1 MQTIAKLLLV
11 GMFEVRDALP
21 EDVKERI
28 ENDPRIIYTGF
39 VNGGMEYYYSLMNL
53 YVLPSYREGFPTGV
67 LESQAME
74 LPVLTTRVTV
84 AVMPFVMAGVVF
96 LLPMIRKI

>member
-1 MQTIAKLLLV
+1 MADLRKRWGIKESDFVIGYSGRLVRDKGIISLVRAFDMLEDADDCKLLLV

-39 VNGGMEYYYSLMNL
+39 VNGGMEYYYS
-53 YVLPSYREGFPTGV
+53 
-67 LESQAME
+67 
-74 LPVLTTRVTV
+74 
-84 AVMPFVMAGVVF
+84 
-96 LLPMIRKI
+96 